1 MIDEETERAVAGWV
15 KLGDQV
21 VGSAAT
27 NPQAETCARCGSKDR
42 VLGNGEQPL
51 CARCYLERGEEH
63 SAA

>member
-21 VGSAAT
+21 VGADTS
-27 NPQAETCARCGSKDR
+27 PQSEACARCGSKDR
-42 VLGNGEQPL
+42 VLGRGNEPL

-63 SAA
+63 STA

>member
-21 VGSAAT
+21 VGVGAT
-27 NPQAETCARCGSKDR
+27 QSDACARCGSKDR
-42 VLGNGEQPL
+42 VLGHGEQPL